1 MVNAPD
7 PPLDTVFDLLSARP
21 RRVALYR
28 LADGRTATVEDLVDT
43 VADGDADEDDRRRV
57 RVALEHVH
65 LPRLADAGAVS
76 VDDGTDRVRYRA
88 STTLGAAI
96 RWARERDR
104 EGDEGGGGAVLSPR
118 GADRSSDRATGDA
131 GRAQREGPRDDER
144 DRHQAE
150 QNL

>member
-1 MVNAPD
+1 MVNALD
-7 PPLDTVFDLLSARP
+7 PPLDTAFDLLSARP

-28 LADGRTATVEDLVDT
+28 LADERTTTVEDLVDA
-43 VADGDADEDDRRRV
+43 VADGDADEDDRRCV
-57 RVALEHVH
+57 RIALEHVH

-88 STTLGAAI
+88 SPTLGAAI

-104 EGDEGGGGAVLSPR
+104 EGDEGGGAVLSPG